1 MPLLPPPVSL
11 SFPTYPISFA
21 NKRWGSD
28 SDVAAVSSPHYGC
41 PSDVG
46 GTWVG
51 DGGKKFES
59 RKMLVRNL
67 LVKKMDKI
75 KLTADGICLLCR
87 SVVVGA

>member
-1 MPLLPPPVSL
+1 MPLLPPPVRVSL

-28 SDVAAVSSPHYGC
+28 VAAISSPHYAC
-41 PSDVG
+41 PSDIG

-75 KLTADGICLLCR
+75 KLTVDGICLLCR
-87 SVVVGA
+87 SVVVGT

>member
-28 SDVAAVSSPHYGC
+28 VAAVSSPHYTC

-59 RKMLVRNL
+59 RKTLVRNL
-67 LVKKMDKI
+67 LVKKI
-75 KLTADGICLLCR
+75 GLTVDGICLLCR
-87 SVVVGA
+87 SVVVGT